1 MAYDYLYGA
10 DESINIEVRV
20 DGNVLNGGGFASSWS
35 SYNTGTD
42 RSQSAS
48 PHVETTGGVTASTVV
63 GSGERYKIALVNYTV
78 SAADVGNLVQ
88 ISASSD
94 SGAYSPALF
103 MIHGVDT
110 TANTWTMNEEVRDSS
125 LDSSVATFTLR
136 MGGAI
141 PSVGLVGDWNSSS
154 GDTPRFISLVYV
166 YQIWVKKGGSN
177 YELTTDTDNRDGGPL
192 LATGTN
198 EGINVIGYETT
209 RGDGGRPVIDV
220 ADSGVTD
227 WVFEFGGRYT
237 PTTISNIEIDCAGTA
252 NGIRQTGYVKGTSV
266 NCRVIGLGSGKKGWD
281 NGACIGCEAVG
292 DGTRNGTGFSQ
303 GVFTSCVATNCS
315 VGFSNGRLG
324 PQLCLAYDCTD
335 GFLDDSTGSYL
346 SSNTLCVADGCDN
359 GFKGHGER
367 AWFSCVATNNTYG
380 FNGVRRCRLFN
391 CIGYNNTTHFNS
403 DLITNVDWG
412 VLAADPW
419 EDQPAADFRLNDA
432 ETGGQVLR
440 NAGIKPIG
448 QTADADK
455 NFFTTAK
462 SGGGSTTVVT
472 PGPVQIGM

>member
-1 MAYDYLYGA
+1 MAYDYLNSA
-10 DESINIEVRV
+10 DESINIECRV
-20 DGNVLNGGGFASSWS
+20 DGNVLNGGGFASAYS
-35 SYNTGTD
+35 SYDTGTD

-78 SAADVGNLVQ
+78 SAADIGNLVQ
-88 ISASSD
+88 TSAASD

-141 PSVGLVGDWNSSS
+141 PSVGLVGDWGLSS
-154 GDTPRFISLVYV
+154 GDTPKFINSKYI
-166 YQIWVKKGGSN
+166 YQLWVKKGASN

-192 LATGTN
+192 QIGNHDPL
-198 EGINVIGYETT
+198 NVIGYETT

-220 ADSGVTD
+220 ASSGVTD
-227 WVFEFGGRYT
+227 YVFEFGSNYN

-252 NGIRQTGYVKGTSV
+252 NGIKQSSYQKGTSV
-266 NCRVIGLGSGKKGWD
+266 NCRVVGLGSGKTGVHQ
-281 NGACIGCEAVG
+281 GAAIGCEAVG
-292 DGTRNGTGFSQ
+292 DGTRNGTGFAE
-303 GVFTSCVATNCS
+303 GVFTSCVATNCAN
-315 VGFSNGRLG
+315 GFSNGMLG

-335 GFLDDSTGSYL
+335 GFRETNAQNRASA
-346 SSNTLCVADGCDN
+346 NTLCVADGCDN
-359 GFKGHGER
+359 GFYGHGVR
-367 AWFSCVATNNTYG
+367 AWISCVATNNTYG
-380 FNGVRRCRLFN
+380 FNGVRTCSLFN
-391 CIGYNNTTHFNS
+391 CAGYNNTTQYNS
-403 DLITNVDWG
+403 DLITKVNWT
-412 VLAADPW
+412 VLGADPW
-419 EDQPAADFRLNDA
+419 ENQSEADFRLNTA

-440 NAGIKPIG
+440 SAGIQPIG

-462 SGGGSTTVVT
+462 SGSGSTTVVT